1 MALEFRHTAM
11 HKSGKNMTLIY
22 HREVPGEVLQVR
34 SLNAHCKRWECR
46 REHSDWFPSHG
57 FERDSNIQTQPSLP
71 SQVVRSPVRMPK
83 HTGKEWQPQ

>member
-34 SLNAHCKRWECR
+34 SLNAHCKRWER
-46 REHSDWFPSHG
+46 
-57 FERDSNIQTQPSLP
+57 
-71 SQVVRSPVRMPK
+71 
-83 HTGKEWQPQ
+83 